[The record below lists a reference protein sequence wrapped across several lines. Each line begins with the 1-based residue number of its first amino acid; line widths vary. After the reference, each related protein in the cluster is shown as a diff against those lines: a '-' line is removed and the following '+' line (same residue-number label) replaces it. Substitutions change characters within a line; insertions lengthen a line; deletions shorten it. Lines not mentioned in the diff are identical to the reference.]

1 MGGHGLS
8 LPPQRV
14 PGVVETKSGYT
25 QGKVENPTYE
35 QVCSGGTGH
44 TEAVLVTY
52 NPKECAFAD
61 LLEVFEQRVD
71 MTQLNRQGNDI
82 GTQVGAGWVRRAG
95 CTLGAAG
102 PCREAAPP
110 HRAAVPLWHLSP
122 QRGAASGGGGVHRG
136 QAEGGRE
143 GEGSAAHCE
152 WTALIAPL
160 FSPIR
165 SFLAAPQVATEVK
178 PATTFYIAEDY
189 HQQYLEKGGRFGRKQ
204 SAAKGCNDP
213 IRCYG

>member
-1 MGGHGLS
+1 MG
-8 LPPQRV
+8 
-14 PGVVETKSGYT
+14 
-25 QGKVENPTYE
+25 GKVENPTYE

-82 GTQVGAGWVRRAG
+82 GTQYRSGIYHHNEEQRQEAEAFIEAKRKAGVK
-95 CTLGAAG
+95 
-102 PCREAAPP
+102 
-110 HRAAVPLWHLSP
+110 
-122 QRGAASGGGGVHRG
+122 
-136 QAEGGRE
+136 
-143 GEGSAAHCE
+143 
-152 WTALIAPL
+152 
-160 FSPIR
+160 
-165 SFLAAPQVATEVK
+165 VATEVK